1 MLVHCVSGFEGASL
15 RAAGFFCFFRGKD
28 GPLFAKT
35 VSCSM
40 SSASSMLGLEARAGR
55 FDFAAYLSDTL
66 KFRSAMSCVRAP
78 PVSYSPRKI
87 LTFDASFY
95 PW

>member
-40 SSASSMLGLEARAGR
+40 SSASSMLGLERL
-55 FDFAAYLSDTL
+55 YEEVVLIHVL
-66 KFRSAMSCVRAP
+66 
-78 PVSYSPRKI
+78 
-87 LTFDASFY
+87 LTNANR
-95 PW
+95 